1 MHAWANGRHYENAS
15 TLVAGGAA
23 GVVAAVSL
31 LMVPAFGDGPIT
43 TELGVLRLHLN
54 SDGDRVVFDPTAP
67 GNDQPQELTGG
78 TNCKFTSTG
87 ASLVSFAASG
97 LPANK
102 NPFPGLKDHRI
113 GVGQTGEGTGEPC
126 ARINKDRTQ
135 ALTLSLTGA
144 LDGRA
149 VNYAEIDL
157 GFKFNGSATLELR
170 RGGAT
175 GTLVGSPVT
184 VPCSGASDCGPD
196 SGGDDNERVILWLD
210 PADDPGAGDWQAF
223 PITGP
228 FDTIVIKPSADV
240 PPAKGVVSLEGGFNG
255 SPRGPMGDDLG
266 IDDTLLRVVD
276 AFDGEIDCTENEI
289 LIEGEN
295 ATFSVTRGFDT
306 NGECKGP
313 TDGLLFDFSA
323 GTEGNELFVD
333 FITEPVDA
341 DPDTVAQFLEV
352 ITWQFDS
359 PPDVP
364 GGDDQH
370 RTLSYDDH
378 VNAGK
383 RVMPWCLE
391 DPRDENGNLP
401 VGTVSDPVDTTQYLP
416 TGHTSCLIQS
426 GSRVTGLGDIFDFL
440 PGTFIKVDVVY
451 NIGDGKRYT

>member
-1 MHAWANGRHYENAS
+1 MKTRRRWWLA
-15 TLVAGGAA
+15 GAA

-31 LMVPAFGDGPIT
+31 LMVPALGDGPIT
-43 TELGVLRLHLN
+43 TEIGVLRLHLD
-54 SDGDRVVFDPTAP
+54 SDGDRVTFVPTA
-67 GNDQPQELTGG
+67 GSNQTQTLTVPMNG
-78 TNCKFTSTG
+78 CKLTSSG
-87 ASLVSFAASG
+87 ASLVSFAATG
-97 LPANK
+97 TPASK
-102 NPFPGLKDHRI
+102 NPFPGLTGHRI
-113 GVGQTGEGTGEPC
+113 GVGQNGEGTGEPC
-126 ARINKDRTQ
+126 ARINKDKAQT
-135 ALTLSLTGA
+135 LTLSLTGA
-144 LDGRA
+144 LDGGA
-149 VNYAEIDL
+149 VDYAEIDL

-170 RGGAT
+170 RGPA
-175 GTLVGSPVT
+175 LVGTIP

-196 SGGDDNERVILWLD
+196 SGGSDNERVILWLD
-210 PADDPGAGDWQAF
+210 PADDPGTGHWQAF
-223 PITGP
+223 QISEP
-228 FDTIVIKPSADV
+228 FDTILIKPSADV
-240 PPAKGVVSLEGGFNG
+240 PPAKGVVSLEGGSNG
-255 SPRGPMGDDLG
+255 SPPGPLG
-266 IDDTLLRVVD
+266 LLLQTSDPLPTDDTLFRIVE

-289 LIEGEN
+289 LIEGED
-295 ATFSVTRGFDT
+295 ATFSITRGFDID
-306 NGECKGP
+306 GGCKGP
-313 TDGLLFDFSA
+313 TDGLLFDFEA

-333 FITEPVDA
+333 FIAEPVDA

-391 DPRDENGNLP
+391 DPRDENGDLP

-426 GSRVTGLGDIFDFL
+426 GSRVTGLGDILDFL